1 MSKIISLTAENVKCL
16 KAIQITPS
24 GDGLV
29 VVGGNN
35 GQGKSSLLDSI
46 AMLMGGQS
54 EAPEVPVRRGESK
67 AVIVA
72 DLGDIVV
79 RRTYT
84 AGGTTSL
91 TITNKAD
98 GSVKKSPQGILDA
111 LTGKLTFDPLQF
123 TLLDPKKQ
131 RDTLASCVGLSFTVL
146 DKKREETFA
155 ARTLKNGEV
164 KSFESRLAGQPPV
177 PDAPKAEVD
186 TAELLAELNKRN
198 AHNQAKAKLG
208 SAVNEANNQVEQLH
222 KDYGRLHKQ
231 IEALKVELEGT
242 LVAEDQW
249 KQQVAIRRKA
259 FEDHV
264 AQDVT
269 ELSAQISGAS
279 DANNKVQ
286 AAKARKETETHLA
299 RVRKESAEL
308 TNAIE
313 AIDAQK
319 LAAIA
324 AAKFPVPGVSFDET
338 GVLLSGLPFA
348 QASAAQKM
356 RVSVAIAAALNPKLR
371 VMLVKDGSLLDEKSL
386 ALLAELAKEND
397 LQVWI
402 ERVGHGAECSVIIE
416 DGSVSEVR
424 EVHVPKPTPEQ
435 ATRLRPGLDNPG
447 AHIAEVIEDVTAPLP
462 FEEQVELL

>member
-35 GQGKSSLLDSI
+35 GQGKSSILDSI
-46 AMLMGGQS
+46 AMIVGGQS

-111 LTGKLTFDPLQF
+111 LTGKLSFDPLQF

-131 RDTLASCVGLSFTVL
+131 RDTLAFS
-146 DKKREETFA
+146 

-177 PDAPKAEVD
+177 PDAPAAEVD
-186 TAELLAELNKRN
+186 TAELLAELNQRN

-242 LVAEDQW
+242 LIAEDQW
-249 KQQVAIRRKA
+249 KQQMAIRRKA

-269 ELSAQISGAS
+269 ELSAQIAGAS
-279 DANNKVQ
+279 DANKKVQ
-286 AAKARKETETHLA
+286 AAKARKETEAHLT

-386 ALLAELAKEND
+386 ALLAQLAKEMD
-397 LQVWI
+397 LQVWV

-435 ATRLRPGLDNPG
+435 AAVLKSEPQ
-447 AHIAEVIEDVTAPLP
+447 PLA
-462 FEEQVELL
+462 EEQVELL

>member
-1 MSKIISLTAENVKCL
+1 MHIISLESSNLKKLVAVK
-16 KAIQITPS
+16 ITPAGHMVCIG
-24 GDGLV
+24 GD
-29 VVGGNN
+29 N
-35 GQGKSSLLDSI
+35 GAGKSSVLDSI
-46 AMLMGGQS
+46 AMAIGGLG
-54 EAPEVPVRRGESK
+54 EAPSVPVRTGAAK
-67 AVIVA
+67 ATIQV
-72 DLGDIVV
+72 DLGEIIVK
-79 RRTYT
+79 RTFT
-84 AGGTTSL
+84 AGGSSSL
-91 TITNKAD
+91 VVTGKD
-98 GSVKKSPQGILDA
+98 GLPKKSPQQVLDLLMA
-111 LTGKLTFDPLQF
+111 KLTYDPMAF
-123 TLLDPKKQ
+123 VAMESKKQ

-146 DKKREETFA
+146 DKKREEAFS

-177 PDAPKAEVD
+177 PDAPAAEVD

-269 ELSAQISGAS
+269 ELSAQIAGAS
-279 DANNKVQ
+279 DANKKVQ
-286 AAKARKETETHLA
+286 AAKARKETEAHLT

-356 RVSVAIAAALNPKLR
+356 RVSVAIAAALNPRLR

-386 ALLAELAKEND
+386 ALLAELAKENN

-435 ATRLRPGLDNPG
+435 AAVLKSEPQ
-447 AHIAEVIEDVTAPLP
+447 PLA
-462 FEEQVELL
+462 EEQVELL